1 MSQHIPPAL
10 MRKFIEGDL
19 EEPVAVAVA
28 LHIDHCSRCHAA
40 ASTADPLSQEFA
52 TIDDP
57 EVPTELIDALLE
69 AAASPQPAP
78 TVKEKPRSNVAL
90 LVLAASLLIA
100 FFLYP
105 DSIRTGSEA
114 QLGDTYGASSGDAST
129 QMVVG
134 ITIGLMVGAWLSFRG
149 FTRRGK
155 NSKTE
160 R

>member
-57 EVPTELIDALLE
+57 EVPAELIDALTD
-69 AAASPQPAP
+69 AAASPEPVP
-78 TVKEKPRSNVAL
+78 TTEKKPRSNVAL

-100 FFLYP
+100 FLLYP
-105 DSIRTGSEA
+105 DNIRTDSEA
-114 QLGDTYGASSGDAST
+114 QLGDTYGASSEGSST
-129 QMVVG
+129 QLVVG
-134 ITIGLMVGAWLSFRG
+134 ITIGLVVGAWLSFRG
-149 FTRRGK
+149 LTRRKK
-155 NSKTE
+155 NSRTE